1 MWWCSQEPGTAL
13 LLNYLPFGIADRA
26 VRGTIVEQLADQPPK
41 TEPGSAVATSVTV
54 ELRTKLPVHAAPVP
68 QMIPVPVGVL
78 TTVPVPKPTL

>member
-1 MWWCSQEPGTAL
+1 MVTLHVPLDGGEEGL
-13 LLNYLPFGIADRA
+13 EGR
-26 VRGTIVEQLADQPPK
+26 QLADQPPK